1 MQMNCE
7 VIGIDHGFGATKT
20 ANCIF
25 KSGVVASE
33 NESYTNKDVL
43 KFKGKYYVC
52 GTGRQGLTK
61 DKTEDEN
68 YYILTLV
75 AIAKEI
81 EYRGLP
87 RNLDVIIAAG
97 LPLTSFGRE
106 KENFKKYLTPAML
119 VKFVYE
125 MNEYKINIKD
135 VMLYPQGYT
144 AIASDTRLLK
154 SEPSLA
160 LIDVGSWT
168 VDCMLINNQVPD
180 ASGCRSLEYGM
191 IRCIEQIQ
199 EESRRSL
206 GLQLTP
212 AQIEQVLQGKPCS
225 MDNKRKELILIQGE
239 KYTNELMKM
248 LKESGF
254 DSMAIPTILM
264 GGGAMVIN
272 SFLPKGFDI
281 RIIDDIHANAK
292 GYESIAKQVLEDER

>member
-1 MQMNCE
+1 MQRNFE

-20 ANCIF
+20 ANCMF
-25 KSGVVASE
+25 KSGVVASD
-33 NESYTNKDVL
+33 NETYTSKDVL
-43 KFKGKYYVC
+43 KYKSKYYIC

-68 YYILTLV
+68 YFILTLV

-81 EYRGLP
+81 EHRGLS
-87 RNLDVIIAAG
+87 RTLDVIVSAG

-106 KENFKKYLTPAML
+106 KGNFKKYLSQLLP
-119 VKFVYE
+119 VKFEYE
-125 MNEYKINIKD
+125 NNEYKITIKD

-144 AIASDTRLLK
+144 AIACDQKLLG

-160 LIDVGSWT
+160 LIDIGSWT
-168 VDCMLINNQVPD
+168 VDCMMINNSIPD
-180 ASGCRSLEYGM
+180 ANGCRSLEYGI

-199 EESRRSL
+199 EESRRTL

-212 AQIEQVLQGKPCS
+212 AQIEQVLQRKPCS
-225 MDNKRKELILIQGE
+225 MDDKRKDLILSHGE

-254 DSMAIPTILM
+254 DSLAIPTILM
-264 GGGAMVIN
+264 GGGAMIIN
-272 SFLPKGFDI
+272 SFLKTGQDI

-292 GYESIAKQVLEDER
+292 GYESIANQVLDDGR